1 MKQNK
6 ELNALLDEI
15 ASTLQEQF
23 DLGKDWER
31 ANYLQPVKG
40 APSIA
45 MTDKR
50 LRQDSARRDA
60 NSNINGVYADWRPRL
75 EQLIKGGEAN

>member
-15 ASTLQEQF
+15 ATTLQEQF

-50 LRQDSARRDA
+50 LRQNDARQEA
-60 NSNINGVYADWRPRL
+60 NRNINMVYMYWQDQIER
-75 EQLIKGGEAN
+75 LIKGGEAN